1 MRSECFAKCAHFISV
16 GLTLQPQVSVRMAS
30 TGKVVTSELALG
42 PPSLKR
48 SPNIF
53 NKHNVAI
60 FPQVAEGGDV
70 EGQAAAACPQDNS
83 ATPAKVITNLKHN
96 VAIFPHQVAEGGD
109 VEGQAAAAHPQDNSD
124 PVVQV
129 IFLAVH
135 NSSIGLLVPLSV

>member
-1 MRSECFAKCAHFISV
+1 
-16 GLTLQPQVSVRMAS
+16 MANPKTS

-83 ATPAKVITNLKHN
+83 A
-96 VAIFPHQVAEGGD
+96 
-109 VEGQAAAAHPQDNSD
+109 

-129 IFLAVH
+129 IFLFQH
-135 NSSIGLLVPLSV
+135 NLWLTIWFVRVFWNFSQTGRGGLTVLEKLQR

>member
-16 GLTLQPQVSVRMAS
+16 SLTLQPQVSVRMAS

-83 ATPAKVITNLKHN
+83 A
-96 VAIFPHQVAEGGD
+96 
-109 VEGQAAAAHPQDNSD
+109 